1 MMAHPTDHHPS
12 KSGTSR
18 RAWLG
23 VLAAVLVVGGALAGW
38 QFLKAQGTPSIS
50 PSRIAEQHALG
61 PADAPV
67 TIIEYG
73 DFDCTTCLAFYKS
86 GIIDRI
92 LKAYPNQVRF
102 VFRNMPIITAASPA
116 LAEAAECAADQ
127 GAFWPFYNLL
137 YQHAPT
143 QPSQMKGFATQLGLK
158 MSAFDACY
166 DSHRYA
172 GLVKEETQEGYSH
185 GFQATPAF
193 LVNGTALGG
202 PPSYAELAKLVQAKI
217 ANP

>member
-1 MMAHPTDHHPS
+1 MAQPADHR
-12 KSGTSR
+12 TSESAAPR

-23 VLAAVLVVGGALAGW
+23 ALAAVLVVGGAMASW
-38 QFLKAQGTPSIS
+38 QILQARGTPSVS
-50 PSRIAEQHALG
+50 PGRIAEQHAMG

-67 TIIEYG
+67 TIVEYG
-73 DFDCTTCLAFYKS
+73 DFDCTTCLAFYRS

-92 LKAYPNQVRF
+92 LEAYPGKVRF

-127 GAFWPFYNLL
+127 GAFWRFYNTL
-137 YQHAPT
+137 YQRAPT
-143 QPSQMKGFATQLGLK
+143 QPSQMKGVAGQLGLDTR
-158 MSAFDACY
+158 AFDTCY
-166 DSHRYA
+166 DSRRYA
-172 GLVKEETQEGYSH
+172 GLVKAETQEAYSH

-202 PPSYAELAKLVQAKI
+202 PPSYAELSELVQEKI